1 MSFHENDDF
10 LRESIE
16 HYLPPQNRLEKF
28 YYPCLDVLKIIIT
41 DAEYKSN
48 TSSVK
53 TLSIGNLDQHDR
65 VMSKLD
71 ELVKYQHFAS
81 SESKELFNSFRR
93 VVGDYYKDDVED
105 YDFISVRSII
115 IDSVEADIK
124 NFENNPYGDVM

>member
-1 MSFHENDDF
+1 VLFHEKDDV
-10 LRESIE
+10 LWESIE
-16 HYLPPQNRLEKF
+16 PYLPPQNRLEKF
-28 YYPCLDVLKIIIT
+28 YYPYLDVLKIIIT

-93 VVGDYYKDDVED
+93 IVGDYYKDDVED

-124 NFENNPYGDVM
+124 NFENNLYGDVM

>member
-1 MSFHENDDF
+1 MLFHEIDDV
-10 LRESIE
+10 LWESIE
-16 HYLPPQNRLEKF
+16 PYLPPQNRLEKF
-28 YYPCLDVLKIIIT
+28 YYPYLDVLIIIIT

-93 VVGDYYKDDVED
+93 IVGDYYKDDVED

-124 NFENNPYGDVM
+124 NFENNLYGDVM

>member
-1 MSFHENDDF
+1 VSFHEIDDF
-10 LRESIE
+10 LWESIE
-16 HYLPPQNRLEKF
+16 PYLPPQNRLEKF
-28 YYPCLDVLKIIIT
+28 YYLYLDVLNIIIIIT

-81 SESKELFNSFRR
+81 SE
-93 VVGDYYKDDVED
+93 
-105 YDFISVRSII
+105 
-115 IDSVEADIK
+115 
-124 NFENNPYGDVM
+124 